1 MSIFR
6 HYDSEFG
13 SYTDRQFQHP
23 RGQGESLNCQ
33 ISYDKLGFF
42 KCQHGYIHSQEHLD
56 KQMNAPLDIF
66 REAPEEF
73 LTNGK
78 NNFYIY
84 DFPLTMYKQYIR
96 RAPRHKRQRLYAYL
110 QSLIEQTKTPVSYTH
125 LTLPTICSV

>member
-1 MSIFR
+1 MLHLGHKKEMEDGENDENDPMSIFR

-78 NNFYIY
+78 NNFYIC
-84 DFPLTMYKQYIR
+84 L
-96 RAPRHKRQRLYAYL
+96 L
-110 QSLIEQTKTPVSYTH
+110 
-125 LTLPTICSV
+125 